1 MANFAKYTAAAAGHL
16 MAHYERGRGENGEY
30 VRFSNQ
36 AIDLDRTPEN
46 YNLAP
51 HREGGQLAFLQKR
64 LSEVKV
70 QKRADV
76 NVMGSWVV
84 TLPQGEYTRQQQQ
97 DFFAAAYRFLAD
109 RYGEQNVISA
119 YVHRDEN
126 QPHMHFSF
134 IPIVPDTKWNAKHP
148 DNPREK
154 VSAKECVTKGDLD
167 QFHKQLQTYLNRQ
180 FEADLFPVLNGATA
194 GGNRSIAEMKADL
207 AASIHQEV
215 MDELTEQFNEEV
227 RQQEEIR
234 QKTEELREPLQKAV
248 VSLQRSTERLEAMK
262 SEQDRLTAQNEA
274 LRATGAA
281 LQTENAELRA
291 EISAAKDELGVMQ
304 RALAAIQQKAAAAVG
319 TAAAYKQ
326 VIAEA
331 RAKQAKERKLQV
343 LEKFLQIPA
352 VKVLWETYCKSRG
365 IDPISAEPTKK
376 RRGLGQER

>member
-64 LSEVKV
+64 LSEVKI

-154 VSAKECVTKGDLD
+154 VSAKECVTKLHLD
-167 QFHKQLQTYLNRQ
+167 QFHTQLQTYLDRQ
-180 FEADLFPVLNGATA
+180 FEADLFPVLNGSTE
-194 GGNRSIAEMKADL
+194 GGNRTIAEMKAEM
-207 AASIHQEV
+207 AMSIC
-215 MDELTEQFNEEV
+215 DEIIAETNEKIHDQL

-234 QKTEELREPLQKAV
+234 HETEELREPLQRAV
-248 VSLQRSTERLEAMK
+248 VSLQRSAERIDALK

-281 LQTENAELRA
+281 LQAENAELKA
-291 EISAAKDELGVMQ
+291 EISAAKDELGVVQ

-365 IDPISAEPTKK
+365 IDPISTEPTKS
-376 RRGLGQER
+376 RRDLGQER

>member
-64 LSEVKV
+64 LSEVKI

-126 QPHMHFSF
+126 QPHLHFSF
-134 IPIVPDTKWNAKHP
+134 VPIVPDTKWNAKHP

-154 VSAKECVTKGDLD
+154 VSAKECVTKLHLD
-167 QFHKQLQTYLNRQ
+167 QFHTQLQTYLDRQ
-180 FEADLFPVLNGATA
+180 FEADLFPVLNGSTA
-194 GGNRSIAEMKADL
+194 GGNRTIAEMKAEM
-207 AASIHQEV
+207 AMSIC
-215 MDELTEQFNEEV
+215 DEIIAETNEQIHDQL

-234 QKTEELREPLQKAV
+234 HETEEMREPLQKAA
-248 VSLQRSTERLEAMK
+248 VSLQRSAERIDALK
-262 SEQDRLTAQNEA
+262 SEQDRLAAQNEA

-281 LQTENAELRA
+281 MRAEQAEL
-291 EISAAKDELGVMQ
+291 ETKIDAAKDELGTLQ
-304 RALAAIQQKAAAAVG
+304 RLMAGLRKKAETVLGSVAAFKKA
-319 TAAAYKQ
+319 
-326 VIAEA
+326 IDEE
-331 RAKQAKERKLQV
+331 RAKRAAERKLAALESFIQHPTIKQFW
-343 LEKFLQIPA
+343 EKFCQA
-352 VKVLWETYCKSRG
+352 RG
-365 IDPISAEPTKK
+365 IDPISTEPTKK
-376 RRGLGQER
+376 SRGLGQER

>member
-1 MANFAKYTAAAAGHL
+1 MANFAKYAAGAAGHL
-16 MAHYERGRGENGEY
+16 MAHYERGKDENGEY
-30 VRFSNQ
+30 LRFSNQ
-36 AIDLDRTPEN
+36 SIDPERTPEN

-51 HREGGQLAFLQKR
+51 HRPESQLAYLQKR

-134 IPIVPDTKWNAKHP
+134 VPIVPDRKWNAKHP

-167 QFHKQLQTYLNRQ
+167 QFHKQLQTYLDRQ
-180 FEADLFPVLNGATA
+180 FGADLFPVLNGATA
-194 GGNRSIAEMKADL
+194 GGNRTIAEMKAEM
-207 AASIHQEV
+207 AMSIC
-215 MDELTEQFNEEV
+215 DEIIAETNEQIHGQL

-234 QKTEELREPLQKAV
+234 QETEELREPLQKAI
-248 VSLQRSTERLEAMK
+248 VSLQRGTERIEAMK

-281 LQTENAELRA
+281 QRA
-291 EISAAKDELGVMQ
+291 ENTALATQIVEAQSELSAVQRVLSAARE
-304 RALAAIQQKAAAAVG
+304 KAASILG
-319 TAAAYKQ
+319 TRAAYDRA
-326 VIAEA
+326 IAEA
-331 RAKQAKERKLQV
+331 RAEKAKERKLALIERF
-343 LEKFLQIPA
+343 LEIPA
-352 VKVLWETYCKSRG
+352 VKALWESFCKTRG
-365 IDPISAEPTKK
+365 IDPVSIEPS
-376 RRGLGQER
+376 RSGRGFGRER

>member
-1 MANFAKYTAAAAGHL
+1 MANFAKYAAAATGHL
-16 MAHYERGRGENGEY
+16 MVHYERGKGENGEY
-30 VRFSNQ
+30 VRFGNQ
-36 AIDLDRTPEN
+36 AIDLDLTPEN

-51 HREGGQLAFLQKR
+51 HHEGGQLAFLHQR

-70 QKRADV
+70 QNRADV

-84 TLPQGEYTRQQQQ
+84 TLPKGEYTRQQQQ
-97 DFFAAAYRFLAD
+97 DFFAAAYQFLAD

-119 YVHRDEN
+119 YVHRDES

-134 IPIVPDTKWNAKHP
+134 VPIVPDRKWNAKHP

-154 VSAKECVTKGDLD
+154 VSAKECVTKGDLE
-167 QFHKQLQTYLNRQ
+167 QFHKQLQTYLDRQ
-180 FEADLFPVLNGATA
+180 FGAELFPVLNGATA
-194 GGNRSIAEMKADL
+194 GGNKTIAQMKENL
-207 AASIHQEV
+207 AAEIHQEV
-215 MDELTEQFNEEV
+215 TEELTEQINEMV
-227 RQQEEIR
+227 RQQEQIR
-234 QKTEELREPLQKAV
+234 HKTEEMREPLQKAA
-248 VSLQRSTERLEAMK
+248 VSLQRSAEQIEALK
-262 SEQDRLTAQNEA
+262 AEQDRLAAQNEA

-281 LQTENAELRA
+281 MRAEQAEL
-291 EISAAKDELGVMQ
+291 ETKIDAAKDELGVVQ

-343 LEKFLQIPA
+343 LEKFLQIPG

-365 IDPISAEPTKK
+365 IDPISTEPTKK
-376 RRGLGQER
+376 SRGLGQER